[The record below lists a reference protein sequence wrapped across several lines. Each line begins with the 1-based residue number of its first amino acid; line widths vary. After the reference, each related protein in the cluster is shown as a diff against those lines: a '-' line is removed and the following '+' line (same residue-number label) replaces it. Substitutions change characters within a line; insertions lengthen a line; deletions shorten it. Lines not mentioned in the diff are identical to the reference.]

1 MSTRIYHPAP
11 LIEGAR
17 ISLSEP
23 ASRHLG
29 LVLRKN
35 LGDPVEI
42 FDGQGHR
49 CQAHIT
55 FIKRQQVEVELKTP
69 YAGLA
74 SSPLNI
80 HLGQVMSKGERMDY
94 VVQKATELGV
104 TQITPLTSERCEVRL
119 KNDREQ
125 RKIDHWQHVAISA
138 CEQSGS
144 DFVPQLAPICK
155 LSDWLAQDFTGL
167 RLVLAPQAEQ
177 ALTALTQTK
186 PPTQVQVLIG
196 PEGGLSESELDAA
209 KAAGFQALQLG
220 PRVLRT
226 ETAPVVALSLLQY
239 LWGDF

>member
-11 LIEGAR
+11 LIAGAR
-17 ISLSEP
+17 LCLSEP

-35 LGDPVEI
+35 LGDLVEI
-42 FDGQGHR
+42 FDGQGQR

-55 FIKRQQVEVELKTP
+55 AIKRQQVEVELHTP
-69 YAGLA
+69 HAGLA
-74 SSPLNI
+74 ASPLKI

-104 TQITPLTSERCEVRL
+104 ACITPLTSERCEVRL
-119 KNDREQ
+119 KNEREQ
-125 RKIDHWQHVAISA
+125 RKIEHWQQVAISA
-138 CEQSGS
+138 CEQSGR
-144 DFVPQLAPICK
+144 DCVPQIDPISK
-155 LSDWLAQDFTGL
+155 LSDWLAQDVPGL
-167 RLVLAPQAEQ
+167 RLVLAPQAGQ

-186 PPTQVQVLIG
+186 QPTQVHILIG
-196 PEGGLSESELDAA
+196 PEGGLSASELDAA